1 MNRIVKKTVIGVL
14 AAGLVLGVGVASA
27 SAAAYVRG
35 RNFADANGDGVCD
48 RVTRATR
55 CGDADGDGLCDV
67 CGLALAECASPCGST
82 CKLFG
87 DADGDGVC
95 DGTGGAGV
103 RCGDA
108 DGDGLCEVCGAAVG
122 DCATP
127 CGVACKAGTANGN
140 GANANGNGN
149 GANTAAPRCGDTDGD
164 GLCDVCGAAIGDCAT
179 PCGAACKAGTANGN
193 GANANGNNGN
203 GNGAYTAA
211 PRCGDADGDGLC
223 DVCGRDVA
231 DCASPC
237 GSACGYVDADA
248 DGVCDH
254 RATMQTSGTHG
265 GCHGRQETSR
275 CGANKR

>member
-35 RNFADANGDGVCD
+35 RNYVDANGDGVCD
-48 RVTRATR
+48 RVTHATR

-67 CGLALAECASPCGST
+67 CGFALADCASPCGSA

-95 DGTGGAGV
+95 DGAGGAGV

-127 CGVACKAGTANGN
+127 CG
-140 GANANGNGN
+140 
-149 GANTAAPRCGDTDGD
+149 
-164 GLCDVCGAAIGDCAT
+164 
-179 PCGAACKAGTANGN
+179 AACKARTANGN

-203 GNGAYTAA
+203 GNGANTAA

-237 GSACGYVDADA
+237 GSA
-248 DGVCDH
+248 
-254 RATMQTSGTHG
+254 
-265 GCHGRQETSR
+265 
-275 CGANKR
+275 